1 MLPPRNGIVR
11 IRRMQEWKGAM
22 YSELVMDLSWGRVE
36 PFAVNL
42 SESASPP
49 SQERIMHPPTHG
61 PLFRTEAAFDDLT
74 VILTGVRNTWDHRWM
89 WLWCPANKRGNPRC
103 IRAPEKAAFFVTIL
117 NPLYREEAIVMAAEK
132 KSTLLN
138 WVMIIERAPSRAQ
151 EANGEDPSVLA
162 LRIRVQA
169 IGQIGVKVT
178 VAVEKV

>member
-1 MLPPRNGIVR
+1 
-11 IRRMQEWKGAM
+11 
-22 YSELVMDLSWGRVE
+22 
-36 PFAVNL
+36 
-42 SESASPP
+42 
-49 SQERIMHPPTHG
+49 
-61 PLFRTEAAFDDLT
+61 
-74 VILTGVRNTWDHRWM
+74 
-89 WLWCPANKRGNPRC
+89 
-103 IRAPEKAAFFVTIL
+103 
-117 NPLYREEAIVMAAEK
+117 MAAEK